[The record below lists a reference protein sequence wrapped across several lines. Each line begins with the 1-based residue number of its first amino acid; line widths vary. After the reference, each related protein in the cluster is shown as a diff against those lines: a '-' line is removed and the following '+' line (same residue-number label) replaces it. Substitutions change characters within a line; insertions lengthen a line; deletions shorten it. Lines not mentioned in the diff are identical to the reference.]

1 MEDPQVKNA
10 VEWFVGKQ
18 DESGLWK
25 VYMLRGRDKDLNLWI
40 CLAIIRV
47 FKRFCTSTDFER
59 QA

>member
-1 MEDPQVKNA
+1 MQL
-10 VEWFVGKQ
+10 WFLGKQ
-18 DESGLWK
+18 DKSGLWK

-47 FKRFCTSTDFER
+47 FKRFCTSTDSER